1 MEEIKKIISDHIN
14 INSEDINI
22 NDNLVTNLQ
31 INSFDLI
38 TIICELE
45 EYFNIEVTE
54 QEIRNIRTINDIYN
68 FIKEKKWGT

>member
-14 INSEDINI
+14 INAEDINI
-22 NDNLVTNLQ
+22 NDNLVTDLQ

-68 FIKEKKWGT
+68 FIKEKK

>member
-14 INSEDINI
+14 VNSEDINI
-22 NDNLVTNLQ
+22 NDNLVTDLQ

-54 QEIRNIRTINDIYN
+54 QEIRNIRTIHDIYN
-68 FIKEKKWGT
+68 FIKEKK